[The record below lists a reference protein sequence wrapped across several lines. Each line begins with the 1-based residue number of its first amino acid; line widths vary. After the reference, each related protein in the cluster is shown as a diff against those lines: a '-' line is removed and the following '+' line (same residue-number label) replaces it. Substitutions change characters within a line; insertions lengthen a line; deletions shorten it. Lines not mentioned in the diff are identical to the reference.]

1 MLRKQSDILIF
12 DRNTGK
18 AKFKF
23 DIVTSVEII
32 KDRRTFTDTATLIF
46 PNRLRR
52 KENLIDNINIGDKVV
67 INLGYFP
74 NLVEEF
80 EGFISFVDKNSP
92 LVLKLEDQSFQLKRK
107 SLSATTLKNTTIK
120 ELIETFFDGETN
132 ILDAEIGDWRIAE
145 NATLINILD
154 ELKSKLGVLSNFK
167 NGVLNVN
174 TELIVNE
181 ETKVIKLNING
192 EEGNVVQGSDDLN
205 FQKDTDIGIISHGIS
220 IQKSGIKIEVFATY
234 KENLPD
240 NEIIVSN
247 IKPIG
252 VLNTLKVPDLSLNAL
267 TKLIKQR
274 LPKLFYT
281 GITGKITTFG
291 APSINH
297 GDIVHL
303 TDERTPERNG
313 KYKIDAVTKNYDN
326 SIGYKQ
332 TLTLGLKVGKL

>member
-1 MLRKQSDILIF
+1 
-12 DRNTGK
+12 
-18 AKFKF
+18 
-23 DIVTSVEII
+23 
-32 KDRRTFTDTATLIF
+32 
-46 PNRLRR
+46 
-52 KENLIDNINIGDKVV
+52 
-67 INLGYFP
+67 
-74 NLVEEF
+74 
-80 EGFISFVDKNSP
+80 
-92 LVLKLEDQSFQLKRK
+92 
-107 SLSATTLKNTTIK
+107 
-120 ELIETFFDGETN
+120 
-132 ILDAEIGDWRIAE
+132 
-145 NATLINILD
+145 
-154 ELKSKLGVLSNFK
+154 FK

-174 TELIVNE
+174 TELIDNE

-205 FQKDTDIGIISHGIS
+205 FQKDTDIPVISHGLS
-220 IQKSGIKIEVFATY
+220 LQKGGTKIQIYATF
-234 KENLPD
+234 KDNLPD
-240 NEIIVSN
+240 NEIVVSTL
-247 IKPIG
+247 KPIG